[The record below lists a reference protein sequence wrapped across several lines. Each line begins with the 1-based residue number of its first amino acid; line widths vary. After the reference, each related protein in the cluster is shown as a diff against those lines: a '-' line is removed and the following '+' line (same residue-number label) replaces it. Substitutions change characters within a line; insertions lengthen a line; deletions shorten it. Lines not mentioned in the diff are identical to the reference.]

1 MPSEIGAR
9 IHMHRQR
16 AGMSRPVLAGLLDR
30 SAEWL
35 KKVEGGDL
43 QPPRLPMLSRI
54 AQVLHVDIGDLVVGL
69 DIPEGSLSTGGHPA
83 LAAVRSA
90 ITHLPLGVDQAPQP
104 IGHIAARVAAGW
116 RIRHASPDHRTVLG
130 GLLPSL
136 IQDAQYTAHATTG
149 PERRRAHAALA
160 GVYCLTQMYVAY
172 QPDAPLVWR
181 VVDRAMLA
189 AREAD
194 SPRALAAAAW
204 LHVEAYREAGDWDT
218 ALSVGEQVI
227 GYLQPTDEDLLG
239 LLGALHAGVAV
250 TAARAGSA
258 GRAQRHL
265 DQAERIARRVP
276 GPQPQTWFAA
286 PVVGHYAV
294 AVALELRRPG
304 EALQAARRLDPTT
317 ITSVPRRAR
326 HHLEVARAHWLRH
339 QGRQALAELTAGA
352 STAPETIAY
361 SPVARRMVAEM
372 VRDQGDRALRGQ
384 ARDLALRMMMPL
396 TG

>member
-1 MPSEIGAR
+1 MATEVGAR
-9 IHMHRQR
+9 IKMHRQR
-16 AGMSRPVLAGLLDR
+16 AGMSRPVLAGLLTR
-30 SAEWL
+30 SPEWL
-35 KKVEGGDL
+35 KKIESGGL
-43 QPPRLPMLSRI
+43 LPPRLPMLSRI
-54 AQVLHVDIGDLVVGL
+54 AQVLHVDIADLVGGL

-83 LAAVRSA
+83 LPAVRAA
-90 ITHLPLGVDQAPQP
+90 IAHLPLRADQAPQP

-116 RIRHASPDHRTVLG
+116 RIRHASPDHRSVLG
-130 GLLPSL
+130 GLLPAL
-136 IQDAQYTAHATTG
+136 IRDAQYTAHAATG
-149 PERRRAHAALA
+149 AERRRAQAALA
-160 GVYCLTQMYVAY
+160 GVYCLTQMFVAY

-194 SPRALAAAAW
+194 SPRAIAAAAW

-218 ALSVGEQVI
+218 ALAVADQVI
-227 GYLQPTDEDLLG
+227 GYLAPSDDDLLG
-239 LLGALHAGVAV
+239 LLGALHAGAAV

-265 DQAERIARRVP
+265 DQAERIARRTV
-276 GPQPQTWFAA
+276 GTQPQTWFSA
-286 PVVGHYAV
+286 PIVGHYAV
-294 AVALELRRPG
+294 AVSLELRRPG
-304 EALQAARRLDPTT
+304 EALQAAKRVDPAT

-339 QGRQALAELTAGA
+339 QGRDALGELTAGA

-361 SPVARRMVAEM
+361 SPIARRMVAEM
-372 VRDQGDRALRGQ
+372 IRDQSDLGLRRD

-396 TG
+396 VD